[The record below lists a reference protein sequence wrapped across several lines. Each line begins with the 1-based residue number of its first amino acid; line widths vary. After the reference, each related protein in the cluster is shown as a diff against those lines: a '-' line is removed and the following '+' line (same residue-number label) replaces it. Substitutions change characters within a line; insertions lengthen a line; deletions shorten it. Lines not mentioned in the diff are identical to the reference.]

1 VSILVET
8 CNRISDCHRDAS
20 ELIVPALRHIDAYGE
35 TVGYRN
41 LKADFDFTTGTISPD
56 VGLRTP
62 FWRQPIPLVGQQF
75 NDFALRF
82 EERVSTLRSKDHAS
96 GAEKLA
102 SAKERVA
109 TTAEWQLY
117 APGSVRVLR
126 HQIEA
131 LFEQLIQSAKL
142 RYMDRL
148 YETWGE
154 AEKSI
159 SSLIESAP
167 ECEDFSRNFAASLYS
182 LATSYL
188 PSGTT
193 MTSSVAK

>member
-1 VSILVET
+1 VFVTS
-8 CNRISDCHRDAS
+8 
-20 ELIVPALRHIDAYGE
+20 YG
-35 TVGYRN
+35 
-41 LKADFDFTTGTISPD
+41 D
-56 VGLRTP
+56 
-62 FWRQPIPLVGQQF
+62 F
-75 NDFALRF
+75 NDFAPRF

-96 GAEKLA
+96 GAEKMALA
-102 SAKERVA
+102 NERVA

-142 RYMDRL
+142 RYTDRL

-167 ECEDFSRNFAASLYS
+167 ECEDFPDISQRPSTLSPRPYS
-182 LATSYL
+182 
-188 PSGTT
+188 PRGTT
-193 MTSSVAK
+193 MTSSEAK